1 MRKLTSH
8 SVQGISLKQQPA
20 TGFPN
25 LENVLGTN
33 DDDRECLFKN
43 KITNKFDK
51 YLRRQMSAEPIGI
64 CKGCYS
70 RNTTVL

>member
-33 DDDRECLFKN
+33 DDDRECLFLN
-43 KITNKFDK
+43 NITNTF
-51 YLRRQMSAEPIGI
+51 YEFLRRQMSAEPVGI

-70 RNTTVL
+70 WNTTVL